1 MHRRKFIRI
10 SGSSVAAV
18 SFFSFPIT
26 GCSSRE
32 NKYAL
37 LEDFMPKETIMLIG
51 NEYLQKNSSFADQN
65 YYSNLSKKET
75 EELVE
80 KDFEDGRIVIV
91 SGWVLSIT
99 EAKRCG
105 ALVKTIKN
113 AH

>member
-1 MHRRKFIRI
+1 MHRRNFIKV
-10 SGSSVAAV
+10 GGTSVAAI

-26 GCSSRE
+26 GCSSKE
-32 NKYAL
+32 NEYPL
-37 LEDFMPKETIMLIG
+37 LEDFMPKETFMFIG
-51 NEYLQKNSSFADQN
+51 NEYLQKNSFADQN

-75 EELVE
+75 EELVN
-80 KDFEDGRIVIV
+80 KDFEHGRIIIV

-105 ALVKTIKN
+105 ALVKAIKN